1 MHIYHSNPG
10 ITWAGLLLPLTRN
23 SSLKKHTH
31 AKQACFSDAR
41 MCSSQG
47 RPLSRDLM
55 LINTS
60 SLQKSFGSRIL
71 NFRAFVLEMKL
82 RSIFGGGGLLFI
94 LTVCRLLTFIPPTL
108 RMGLRFTRT
117 YRDIYTCFPSSGP
130 SCRVEGSLGRF

>member
-31 AKQACFSDAR
+31 AKQACFSDAK

-82 RSIFGGGGLLFI
+82 RSVFGGGG
-94 LTVCRLLTFIPPTL
+94 TFVYLDGLPIIYVHTSHSP
-108 RMGLRFTRT
+108 MGLRFTRT